1 MKETCEG
8 DEVAFQC
15 ALVLRSPCGEWLES
29 NDVRASTERNPPQS
43 YPLSWLL
50 LSTVSSHQRV
60 SVRLLRTEQAQVTR
74 CIHWMP
80 PTASSVILGT
90 STARFT

>member
-29 NDVRASTERNPPQS
+29 NDVRTMTERNPPQS
-43 YPLSWLL
+43 LSSKLAATQYGILAPESVSSVTKNRTIASNALYPLDAA
-50 LSTVSSHQRV
+50 HPP
-60 SVRLLRTEQAQVTR
+60 VR
-74 CIHWMP
+74 
-80 PTASSVILGT
+80 
-90 STARFT
+90 